1 MPLKWVDKIKIYKI
15 HILQFVKFNIVGI
28 MNTAV
33 DFAVFALLTAL
44 GLHHMI
50 SQVISYSCGIVNSY
64 LWNKLWTFKQKRAF
78 NSAEALK
85 FLIVNIL
92 SLGVSLVFLYI
103 FRDRAGLSVLVS
115 KVIATV
121 FSLVVNFAGNK
132 FWVFK

>member
-1 MPLKWVDKIKIYKI
+1 MKWVDKIKTYKV

-33 DFAVFALLTAL
+33 DFAIFALLTVL

-50 SQVISYSCGIVNSY
+50 AQVISYSCGIVNSY
-64 LWNKLWTFKQKRAF
+64 LWNKFWTFKQKREF
-78 NSAEALK
+78 SSAEALK
-85 FLIVNIL
+85 FLIVNII

-115 KVIATV
+115 KLIATL
-121 FSLVVNFAGNK
+121 FSLVVNFIGNK

>member
-1 MPLKWVDKIKIYKI
+1 MKWVDKIKVYKV
-15 HILQFVKFNIVGI
+15 HILQFIKFNIVGI

-33 DFAVFALLTAL
+33 DFAIFVLLTSVF

-50 SQVISYSCGIVNSY
+50 AQVISYSCGIVNSY
-64 LWNKLWTFKQKRAF
+64 LWNKFWTFKQKRAF
-78 NSAEALK
+78 SSSEALK
-85 FLIVNIL
+85 FLIVNII
-92 SLGVSLVFLYI
+92 SLGVSLIFLYI

-115 KVIATV
+115 KVIATM